1 MTARPLIQVP
11 ASTSNLGAGFDCI
24 GVAVDL
30 WLHVAASLQERSAGW
45 TVFRAG
51 TLTAV
56 NCAPADDRLVAGFRA
71 ACAAAHSAFE
81 GGVAFNAHSAIP
93 VGKGLGSSAAAT
105 LAGALAANELL
116 QLGLD
121 DAALLDACSGV
132 EGHADNV
139 APALAGGATLV
150 ARRAGGYLAMPV
162 DVHPDIA
169 LVFAVPDF
177 VLETRRAR
185 AVLPEFV
192 PHRTAAGAV
201 ARAASLV
208 RGLASGDAVLLGL
221 GLDDVLHVPFRRRLV
236 PGYGEVTAAARA
248 AGAFGATLSGSGS
261 SIVALAP
268 AACSLAVAEAM
279 RAAWHKLGV
288 EAAVIQPSI
297 VRELLACR

>member
-1 MTARPLIQVP
+1 MTALIQVP
-11 ASTSNLGAGFDCI
+11 ASASNLGAGFDCI

-30 WLHVAASLQERSAGW
+30 WLHVSAALQDRSAGW
-45 TVFRAG
+45 TVCRAG
-51 TLTAV
+51 TLTTV
-56 NCAPADDRLVAGFRA
+56 DCAPADDRLVAGFAA
-71 ACAAAHSAFE
+71 ACAAAGAACDH
-81 GGVAFNAHSAIP
+81 GVSFNAHSSIP
-93 VGKGLGSSAAAT
+93 VGRGLGSSAAAT
-105 LAGALAANELL
+105 LAGALAANALL
-116 QLGLD
+116 QLALD
-121 DAALLDACSGV
+121 DDALLAACSDV

-150 ARRAGGYLAMPV
+150 ARRRHGGYLVTPV

-208 RGLASGDAVLLGL
+208 RGLSSGDERLLAL

-261 SIVALAP
+261 AIVALAP
-268 AACSLAVAEAM
+268 AARAPAVADAM
-279 RAAWHKLGV
+279 RAAWAAHGI
-288 EAAVIQPSI
+288 EAEVIQPSI
-297 VRELLACR
+297 VREVACR